1 MITENEQEVYDAL
14 DKLGIPYVRYEHEPV
29 FTMEGLSKVGIEGM
43 HCKNLFTRNK
53 KGDVH
58 YLIIVAH
65 SKRVD
70 LKSLSGQIG
79 SVGLSFASEERLLRY
94 LGLTT
99 GAVSPFGLINDQ
111 DRDVKV
117 LIDKD
122 LVGLDNLCLHPN
134 VNTASIKIS
143 FDDLGRFL
151 RWCQNEVH
159 YVQI

>member
-1 MITENEQEVYDAL
+1 MITVHEQEVYDTL
-14 DKLGIPYVRYEHEPV
+14 DKLGISYVRYEHEPV
-29 FTMEGLSKVGIEGM
+29 FTMEGLSKVGIDDGM

-79 SVGLSFASEERLLRY
+79 SAGLSSASEERLWRY

-99 GAVSPFGLINDQ
+99 GAVSPFGLINDRDQ
-111 DRDVKV
+111 DVKV
-117 LIDKD
+117 LIDKIWS
-122 LVGLDNLCLHPN
+122 VWTTSVC
-134 VNTASIKIS
+134 T
-143 FDDLGRFL
+143 
-151 RWCQNEVH
+151 QT
-159 YVQI
+159 